1 MGMQNIICSTEGET
15 LEKLLHDIRQTETH
29 ADMLVAEMKEKASQF
44 LLKGKTDAEA
54 FLAERKQTLLAEK
67 TAALTSRKKELEKEQ
82 QKYVKKAEKQ
92 ADYLASSVAQHKKK
106 ALALLVQDFKRLLKE
121 EQ

>member
-1 MGMQNIICSTEGET
+1 MGTQNIICCTEGET
-15 LEKLLHDIRQTETH
+15 LEKLLHDIRQTETR
-29 ADMLVAEMKEKASQF
+29 ADTLVAETKEKASQF

-54 FLAERKQTLLAEK
+54 FLAERKQTLLVEK

-92 ADYLASSVAQHKKK
+92 ADDLASTVAQHKKK

-121 EQ
+121 GQ